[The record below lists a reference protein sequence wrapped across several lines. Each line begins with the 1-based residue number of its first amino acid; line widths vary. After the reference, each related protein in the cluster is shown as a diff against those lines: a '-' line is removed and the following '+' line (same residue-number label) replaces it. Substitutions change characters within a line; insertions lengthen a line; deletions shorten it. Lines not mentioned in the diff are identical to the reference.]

1 MSTPATYKIIAY
13 HFYVSGDNDPE
24 KAAVR
29 FKNMLNNYNATS
41 KHSHTESF
49 LLAERKV
56 YSRDSHKQDD
66 DTAYRYGLEEEKEG
80 LILTAKKVKR
90 SRGKNKI
97 TLQTFFKG
105 TVEGFVRQYAPP
117 SSFAAGIYE
126 IHDEDL
132 QGNVRLYMERGN
144 NPTEAA
150 YKLGLMNGLYRD
162 SFMTYATSFI
172 RTNEDAEFHDESSL
186 CTSSCSD
193 YLYILEPSKEE
204 REDGEIFI
212 LKAYRSGHYRQLFFE
227 GTLEDF
233 IRTFGKN

>member
-1 MSTPATYKIIAY
+1 
-13 HFYVSGDNDPE
+13 
-24 KAAVR
+24 
-29 FKNMLNNYNATS
+29 MLNNYNATS

-56 YSRDSHKQDD
+56 YYRDSHKQDD
-66 DTAYRYGLEEEKEG
+66 DTAYRYALEEEKEG

-90 SRGKNKI
+90 NREKNKI
-97 TLQTFFKG
+97 ALQTFFKG
-105 TVEGFVRQYAPP
+105 TVEGFIRQYAPP
-117 SSFAAGIYE
+117 SSFATGVYE

-144 NPTEAA
+144 NPTEAT
-150 YKLGLMNGLYRD
+150 YKLGLMNSLYRD

-172 RTNEDAEFHDESSL
+172 RANEDAEFHESSPG
-186 CTSSCSD
+186 TSSCSD

-204 REDGEIFI
+204 RKDGEIFI
-212 LKAYRSGHYRQLFFE
+212 LKAYRSGHHRQLFFE